1 MRVLVDREPRDAS
14 KSVGQLPSLSNLD
27 VLEAQACH
35 ILLEARATLDPLAL
49 MFSGGKDS
57 ACIAHLLGKL
67 LPQGSLPRFIH
78 YDSGDNFDEV
88 LAFRDQVVSS
98 LGAELTV
105 YNVVDA
111 SSKGLVE
118 APLDGEGNVLALVEL
133 ISYSQRELGLQ
144 GLIGGGRRDED
155 PVRAKERVFS
165 VRDAHGKWNPS
176 AQRPELWN
184 TYNTELADGEH
195 LRIFPIS
202 NWTERTVW
210 EYIASQDVPLPS
222 LYYAHEREVFSRSGQ
237 LLAYF
242 PDTKLLPGEA
252 PITRRV
258 RCRTIGDRK
267 TTGFI
272 ESNATD
278 SHEVL
283 AEILA
288 SNYSERAG
296 RGEDSRAA
304 TSMEARKKDGWF

>member
-1 MRVLVDREPRDAS
+1 MQAVVSSEARVPVEAF
-14 KSVGQLPSLSNLD
+14 GALPSLSNLD

-67 LPQGSLPRFIH
+67 LPHNNLPLFIH
-78 YDSGDNFDEV
+78 YDSGDNFQEV

-98 LGAELTV
+98 LGAQLKV

-111 SSKGLVE
+111 STKGLLE

-133 ISYSQRELGLQ
+133 ISHSQRELGLR

-155 PVRAKERVFS
+155 PVRAKERIFS
-165 VRDAHGKWNPS
+165 VRDARGKWNPS
-176 AQRPELWN
+176 VQRPELWN

-210 EYIASQDVPLPS
+210 EYIASQEVPLPS
-222 LYYAHEREVFSRSGQ
+222 LYYAHEREVFSRNGQ

-242 PDTKLLPGEA
+242 PDIPLLPGETPA
-252 PITRRV
+252 IKRV

-272 ESNATD
+272 ESEART

-283 AEILA
+283 AEVLT
-288 SNYSERAG
+288 SHYSERAG